1 MRIDFDELN
10 KILSVFLNSKEPF
23 ITLRDLDFFDVEG
36 EEENKLVFH
45 LLLLVENGLISN
57 RHLQTGDPKHIGIIF
72 SSRGVGGASI
82 PIRLTQD
89 GHDFANALNKKP
101 ILERL
106 KQDFADAPFE
116 MLKDVS
122 KDLLTSFV
130 KNKLGFE

>member
-1 MRIDFDELN
+1 MTSI
-10 KILSVFLNSKEPF
+10 
-23 ITLRDLDFFDVEG
+23 FFDVEG

-57 RHLQTGDPKHIGIIF
+57 RQLQTGDPKHIGIIF
-72 SSRGVGGASI
+72 SSRGVCGASV

-106 KQDFADAPFE
+106 KQDFSEAPFDVA
-116 MLKDVS
+116 KDVG
-122 KDLLTSFV
+122 KGLLTKFLT
-130 KNKLGFE
+130 NKLGFE